1 MKMIVLLVLVQC
13 IGATTMEEYRKYIE
27 KDGVLKR
34 RFQVVD
40 VPEPSVKDT
49 ILILKGLVK
58 KYEDFHNVNYTEKAI
73 RFAASSAKLY
83 IRL

>member
-27 KDGVLKR
+27 KDGALKR